1 MNNIYKKNGLFY
13 LLVLCGTVL
22 MSSCGSRQNIV
33 YFSDLDSSKV
43 KQIAAAEFKEP
54 VIQNDDILNITVQTL
69 DISSTSTLN
78 QTSGSSSGGGGS
90 TGGSASSPSAAKGGT
105 DISGFLVDR
114 NGNVEIPILGVIKLA
129 GLTTTTAKDSIRA
142 KAAKYY
148 KDPTVQ
154 VRFANYKVTVLGE
167 VARPASYTLPNEK
180 VSVIDVLALAGDL
193 TVYGKRDNVL
203 LMRENGDK
211 KDIVELNLN
220 SSSLMS
226 SPYFYLRQNDVLY
239 VKPVKSK
246 TAVTNTGRNQL
257 LAIAVSLATLLVTIL
272 R

>member
-1 MNNIYKKNGLFY
+1 MNNIYKKNGLIY

-33 YFSDLDSSKV
+33 YFSDLDSTKV

-54 VIQNDDILNITVQTL
+54 VIQNDDILNITIQTL

-78 QTSGSSSGGGGS
+78 QTSGSSSGGSSSGS
-90 TGGSASSPSAAKGGT
+90 SSSGKGPT

-114 NGNVEIPILGVIKLA
+114 NGNVEIPILGVVKVS
-129 GLTTTTAKDSIRA
+129 GLTTTMAKDSVRA
-142 KAAKYY
+142 KAAKFY

-211 KDIVELNLN
+211 KDIVQLNLN

-239 VKPVKSK
+239 VKPVKAK
-246 TAVTNTGRNQL
+246 AAITNSGRNQL
-257 LAIAVSLATLLVTIL
+257 IAIGVSIATLLVTIL